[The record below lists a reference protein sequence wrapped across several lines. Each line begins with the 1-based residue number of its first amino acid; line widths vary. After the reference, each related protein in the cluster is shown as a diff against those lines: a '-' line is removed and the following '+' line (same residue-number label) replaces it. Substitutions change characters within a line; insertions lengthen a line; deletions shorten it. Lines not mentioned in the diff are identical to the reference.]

1 MPQFSS
7 FFGVVI
13 LLALPLLQPP
23 CCEGKHSGFM
33 FLPSGIRSNHTP
45 TVPASA
51 IEHREPTFERI
62 LAKPTNTQAID
73 SKAKLISYNRALAE
87 RLQHAQTDLRPLQMR
102 ATSLQRRFLS
112 ARSHPTTKA
121 SRAERNG
128 LLRDALRLRTAVE
141 RKLVGFGGIE
151 QSYRNMRSGGLP
163 RGWLDRDTERQMELN
178 ERVYKNIIELLVHL
192 IECPVN
198 IIHDIV
204 GPSAGPTS
212 PPPSPVGPEEQ
223 PDYLSPTDDAD
234 STTPYY
240 VEGTEGDATNG
251 IAEPWLEEFHY

>member
-1 MPQFSS
+1 MQQFSS
-7 FFGVVI
+7 CLGAVI
-13 LLALPLLQPP
+13 LLALPLLLPP
-23 CCEGKHSGFM
+23 CCE
-33 FLPSGIRSNHTP
+33 
-45 TVPASA
+45 ASA
-51 IEHREPTFERI
+51 IEHREPTSKRI
-62 LAKPTNTQAID
+62 PTKPANAPPID
-73 SKAKLISYNRALAE
+73 SKAKLISFNRALAE

-102 ATSLQRRFLS
+102 AISLQRRFLS
-112 ARSHPTTKA
+112 ARSHPVTAA

-204 GPSAGPTS
+204 GPSAETT
-212 PPPSPVGPEEQ
+212 PPPTTVGPEEQ
-223 PDYLSPTDDAD
+223 PDYPSPPDDAD
-234 STTPYY
+234 SNTNVLYD
-240 VEGTEGDATNG
+240 VDGTEGAGTDG
-251 IAEPWLEEFHY
+251 VGEPWLEEFHY